1 MTAFVLSQASERA
14 LAGVDAR
21 LVAVVRAV
29 AATGIRFNVSEGR
42 RTLARQR
49 LLFKQKKTKTL
60 RSKHLT
66 GHAVDCYPLGVKP
79 AGRHWQRR
87 DFVALVAAA
96 KAAAQRLGVPMEFGH
111 DWGWD
116 SPHWEIKS

>member
-1 MTAFVLSQASERA
+1 MTGFTLSPASERA
-14 LAGVDAR
+14 LVGVDAR

-29 AATGIRFNVSEGR
+29 AATGLRFNVAEGR

-49 LLFKQKKTKTL
+49 VLFREKKTKTL

-79 AGRHWQRR
+79 ASRDWERR
-87 DFVALVAAA
+87 DFVALVNAA
-96 KAAAQRLGVPMEFGH
+96 KAEAVRLGVPMEFGH

-116 SPHWEIKS
+116 SPHWEIKT